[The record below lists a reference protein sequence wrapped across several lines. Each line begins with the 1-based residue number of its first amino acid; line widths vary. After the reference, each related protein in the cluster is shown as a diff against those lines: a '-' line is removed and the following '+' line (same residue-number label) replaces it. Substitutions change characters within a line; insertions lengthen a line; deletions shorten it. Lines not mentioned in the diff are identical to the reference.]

1 MITNHSKFARQVLL
15 VGPESFDI
23 NDIIELLQFAD
34 HVYFNSP
41 NAESFLT
48 DEDYD
53 VLRKYVNEN
62 SKSQYAGMIG
72 SAVRGGKIKLPKQMG
87 SLNQVYEGEIEQW
100 IENSNLTSCRAIIT
114 DKLDGASV
122 MLVYDGPT
130 GAFKIAYSRGDGE
143 EGADISRHVV
153 QMRAVPK
160 YIMPGLYDGDVFIRA
175 ENIISKQSFE
185 VVKKLVKTSAGEEY
199 KNARNMVSGLMNA
212 SENDPVVYDYID
224 CVAYEIME
232 SPLDKMEQLRLL
244 SDCMSFSIVYWER
257 WHFSIIDD
265 SMLEAY
271 LNSRRALTYWEL
283 DGLVIEAND
292 AGIRAALNVGNDSL
306 NPKHAVKFKINTYIE
321 ATCTGVEWNVS
332 KHGYLKPR
340 VQIEPVELLGVT
352 IQNLTGHNA
361 KFIVEAGIGAGAVLK
376 ITRAGDVIPFIH
388 SVVTPVE
395 PSLPEVEYYWNETNV
410 DIVVTDKSTNEEVI
424 VNQMTDFFS
433 TLEVPLLKKGNI
445 QQLFD
450 AGLVTIEDVIVAD
463 FGTIQHL
470 LGVNGEMIY
479 ESLQHILNPIPAY
492 MLMGALP
499 YFGRG
504 VGTRVF
510 KKIQSVHGTEW
521 LTKLQPSDISIEML
535 AQVPGV
541 DRKTA
546 DKIVNGL
553 DNFHKFL
560 KVVTP
565 NYVAIAPDAEV
576 EIIDGKLNGMTFV
589 FTGFRSDTLTH
600 AIRENGGDVVDAF
613 TKAVTHVVAKD
624 PSKSSGKIKKAQQA
638 GAKVISQGQLQSMLD
653 N

>member
-1 MITNHSKFARQVLL
+1 MITNPSKFAIQVLL
-15 VGPESFDI
+15 LGPESFNI
-23 NDIIELLQFAD
+23 TDIIELLQAAD
-34 HVYFNSP
+34 DEYFNSP
-41 NAESFLT
+41 DSESFLT

-53 VLRKYVNEN
+53 VLRKYVSEN
-62 SKSQYAGMIG
+62 STAQYAGMIG
-72 SAVRGGKIKLPKQMG
+72 STVRGGKIKLPKQMG
-87 SLNQVYEGEIEQW
+87 SLNQVYEGDIEKW
-100 IENSNLTSCRAIIT
+100 ITSNNLNGKKAVVS
-114 DKLDGASV
+114 DKLDGASI

-153 QMRAVPK
+153 QMPRVPK
-160 YIMPGLYDGDVFIRA
+160 YIMPGLYDEDVFVRA
-175 ENIISKQSFE
+175 ENIISKQAFE

-224 CVAYEIME
+224 CIAYEIMD
-232 SPLDKMEQLRLL
+232 SPLDKLEQLRLL
-244 SDCMSFSIVYWER
+244 SDCMSFYTVHKER
-257 WHFSIIDD
+257 WHFDIIDD
-265 SMLEAY
+265 SILEAY
-271 LNSRRALTYWEL
+271 LSTRRAETYWEL
-283 DGLVIEAND
+283 DGLVIEVND
-292 AGIRAALNVGNDSL
+292 AGVRKEMNAGNDSL
-306 NPKHAVKFKINTYIE
+306 NPAHAVKFKINTYIE
-321 ATCTGVEWNVS
+321 ATCTGIEWNVS

-361 KFIVEAGIGAGAVLK
+361 KFIVDSGIGAGAVLK

-388 SVVTPVE
+388 SVITPVE
-395 PSLPEVEYYWNETNV
+395 PNLPEVEYYWNETNV

-433 TLEVPLLKKGNI
+433 TLEVPLLKKGTI

-450 AGLVTIEDVIVAD
+450 FGFNTIESII
-463 FGTIQHL
+463 TIEECEL
-470 LGVNGEMIY
+470 VNVVGVNGYVIY
-479 ESLQHILNPIPAY
+479 KYLRDILNPIPAY

-510 KKIQSVHGTEW
+510 KKIQSMHGTEW
-521 LTKLQPSDISIEML
+521 LTKLQPSAISIEML

-560 KVVTP
+560 KVVEQHIT
-565 NYVAIAPDAEV
+565 IAPDTEV
-576 EIIDGKLNGMTFV
+576 EIVDGKLNGMTFV

-613 TKAVTHVVAKD
+613 TKAVTHVIAKD

-638 GAKVISQGQLQSMLD
+638 GAKVISQGQLQSMLEG
-653 N
+653 

>member
-1 MITNHSKFARQVLL
+1 MITNPSKFAVQVLL
-15 VGPESFDI
+15 VGPESFPI
-23 NDIIELLQFAD
+23 NDIIELLQMAD
-34 HVYFNSP
+34 DEYFNSP
-41 NAESFLT
+41 DSESFLT

-53 VLRKYVNEN
+53 ILRKYVNE
-62 SKSQYAGMIG
+62 KSTTQYAGMIG

-100 IENSNLTSCRAIIT
+100 IENSNLNSCRAIIT
-114 DKLDGASV
+114 DKLDGASI

-153 QMRAVPK
+153 QMRGVPK
-160 YIMPGLYDGDVFIRA
+160 YIMPGLYDSDVFVRA
-175 ENIISKQSFE
+175 ENIISKRSFE
-185 VVKKLVKTSAGEEY
+185 IVKKLVKTSAGEEY

-224 CVAYEIME
+224 CVAYEIMD
-232 SPLDKMEQLRLL
+232 SPLDKLEQLRLL
-244 SDCMSFSIVYWER
+244 ADCMSFSIVYWER
-257 WHFSIIDD
+257 WHFAIIDD
-265 SMLEAY
+265 SILEAY
-271 LNSRRALTYWEL
+271 LSTRRALTYWEL

-361 KFIVEAGIGAGAVLK
+361 KFIVDSGIGAGAVLK

-395 PSLPEVEYYWNETNV
+395 PSLPVVEYYWNETNV

-463 FGTIQHL
+463 FGTLQHV

-521 LTKLQPSDISIEML
+521 LTKLQPSTISIEML

-553 DNFHKFL
+553 DDFHKFL

-565 NYVAIAPDAEV
+565 NYVAIAPDTEV

-638 GAKVISQGQLQSMLD
+638 GAKVISQGQLQELIGS
-653 N
+653 

>member
-1 MITNHSKFARQVLL
+1 MITNPSKFATQVLL
-15 VGPESFDI
+15 LGPESFNI
-23 NDIIELLQFAD
+23 NDVIELLQAAD
-34 HVYFNSP
+34 DEYFNSP
-41 NAESFLT
+41 DSESFLS

-53 VLRKYVNEN
+53 ILRKYVKDN
-62 SKSQYAGMIG
+62 SAATYAGMVG
-72 SAVRGGKIKLPKQMG
+72 SSVRGGKVKLPKQMG
-87 SLNQVYEGEIEQW
+87 SLNQVYEGEIEKW
-100 IENSNLTSCRAIIT
+100 ITSNNLNGKKAVIT
-114 DKLDGASV
+114 DKLDGASI

-153 QMRAVPK
+153 QMPGIPK
-160 YIMPGLYDGDVFIRA
+160 YIMPGLYHEDVFIRA
-175 ENIISKQSFE
+175 ENIISKRSFE
-185 VVKKLVKTSAGEEY
+185 VVKKLVKTSAGDEY

-224 CVAYEIME
+224 CVAYEIVG
-232 SPLDKMEQLRLL
+232 SPLDKLEQLRLL
-244 SDCMSFSIVYWER
+244 ADCMSFSIVYWER
-257 WHFSIIDD
+257 WHFDIIDD
-265 SMLEAY
+265 SILEAY
-271 LNSRRALTYWEL
+271 LSTRRAITFWEL
-283 DGLVIEAND
+283 DGLVIEVND
-292 AGIRAALNVGNDSL
+292 AGTRKELNAGNDSL
-306 NPKHAVKFKINTYIE
+306 NPKHAVKFKVNTYIE
-321 ATCTGVEWNVS
+321 ATCTGIEWNVS

-361 KFIVEAGIGAGAVLK
+361 RYIVDNKIGKGAVLR

-388 SVVTPVE
+388 SVVAGVE
-395 PSLPEVEYYWNETNV
+395 PGLPDEDYFWNTTEV
-410 DIVVTDKSTNEEVI
+410 DIVVYNANLNEEVI

-450 AGLVTIEDVIVAD
+450 AGFNTIESII
-463 FGTIQHL
+463 TIEECEL
-470 LGVNGEMIY
+470 INVVGVNGYVIY
-479 ESLQHILNPIPAY
+479 KYLRDILNPIPAY

-510 KKIQSVHGTEW
+510 KKIQSMHGTEW
-521 LTKLQPSDISIEML
+521 LTKLQSSEISIEML
-535 AQVPGV
+535 AAVPGV

-553 DNFHKFL
+553 EHFHKFL
-560 KVVTP
+560 EVVTP
-565 NYVAIAPDAEV
+565 MYVSIAPDTAV
-576 EIIDGKLNGMTFV
+576 EIIDGKFNGMTFV

-600 AIRENGGDVVDAF
+600 AIRENGGDVVDSF

-624 PSKSSGKIKKAQQA
+624 PGKSSGKIKKAQQA
-638 GAKVISQGQLQSMLD
+638 GASVISQGQLQSMLEG
-653 N
+653 